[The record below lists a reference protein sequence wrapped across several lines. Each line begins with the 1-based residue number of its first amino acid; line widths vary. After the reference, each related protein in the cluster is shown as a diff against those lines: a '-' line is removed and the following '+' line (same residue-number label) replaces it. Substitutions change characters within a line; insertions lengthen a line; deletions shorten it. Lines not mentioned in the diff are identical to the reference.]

1 MAFEYLEHTADVY
14 IAAYGK
20 TLEEAFQNAAKAM
33 FNVMTDIKAISPQV
47 EDQLEVEALDE
58 GALLYNWL
66 EDLLIKFET
75 MGNLYARFRIPKI
88 EKTPQGL
95 KFKAKIWGEP
105 FNPEKHTQKVGIK
118 AVTYHRMEIL
128 KGPEK
133 VTVKFILD
141 I

>member
-20 TLEEAFQNAAKAM
+20 NLEEAFQNAAKAM
-33 FNVMTDIKAISPQV
+33 FNVMTDIKTISPQV
-47 EDQLEVEALDE
+47 EDQLEVEAQDE
-58 GALLYNWL
+58 GALLYDWL

-75 MGNLYARFRIPKI
+75 MGNLYSRFRIPKI

-105 FNPEKHTQKVGIK
+105 FSPEKHTQKVGIK

-128 KGPEK
+128 KDPK
-133 VTVKFILD
+133 KITVKFILD